1 MRLSERGDTAKWPK
15 TWACPR
21 GSLAKRNARKSTTS
35 LHRVM
40 VERETTRLRRE
51 NQQRARGFKRH
62 SWRQVKY
69 EFVEMNCKPSPSQ
82 QSAECS
88 AYHRPAWRGRYQM
101 SARARSNEAL
111 GVEIRAIHRQY
122 KQRSQ
127 DAL

>member
-21 GSLAKRNARKSTTS
+21 GSLAKRDARKSTTS

-51 NQQRARGFKRH
+51 NQQRARDFKRH

-69 EFVEMNCKPSPSQ
+69 EFVEMNRKAFPVAAIC
-82 QSAECS
+82 
-88 AYHRPAWRGRYQM
+88 RV
-101 SARARSNEAL
+101 L
-111 GVEIRAIHRQY
+111 GVSPLPGVAEIR
-122 KQRSQ
+122 
-127 DAL
+127 